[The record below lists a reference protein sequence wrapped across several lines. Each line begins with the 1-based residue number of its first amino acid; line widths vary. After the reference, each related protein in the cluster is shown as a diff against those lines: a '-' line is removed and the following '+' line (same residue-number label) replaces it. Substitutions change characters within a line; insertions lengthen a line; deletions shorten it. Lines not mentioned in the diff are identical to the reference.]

1 MEIPKWMDD
10 ANCAD
15 IAEPDIFFDHT
26 LTEVAKAICVDCP
39 VKNECLLMALNQ
51 NMDTG
56 VFGGLSEA
64 ERKLLKKARRSRK
77 GIPNKKH

>member
-10 ANCAD
+10 ANCAN
-15 IAEPDIFFDHT
+15 ISEPDIFFDHT
-26 LTEVAKAICVDCP
+26 LTEVAKTICVDCP
-39 VKNECLLMALNQ
+39 VKNECLLMALNL

-77 GIPNKKH
+77 GIPNKQH